1 MSPQTKY
8 RISKI
13 IVAATVPLMCY
24 AFSQMIPAGLSGDTP
39 EVKKWFAVSMITV
52 IIGIV
57 AYMYATYYGA
67 KKSDSDESNS
77 MNVLNV
83 AAKQIARPKQAAR
96 QKTVAPPSKF
106 KR

>member
-13 IVAATVPLMCY
+13 IVAVTVPLMCY
-24 AFSQMIPAGLSGDTP
+24 AFSQMIPAGLNGDTP
-39 EVKKWFAVSMITV
+39 EVKKWFAASMITV

-67 KKSDSDESNS
+67 KQSGPDGSSS
-77 MNVLNV
+77 MNVLN
-83 AAKQIARPKQAAR
+83 AAAAQIARSKKAAR
-96 QKTVAPPSKF
+96 QKTATPPSKS